1 MFNKETIL
9 ARLQNGE
16 DVTKIAN
23 EITNII
29 NEANRTY
36 LDQKAAEEA
45 EKKAKAEA
53 EAQAKAKQ
61 KEEDL
66 AEIFSLFADWA
77 ETYYK
82 VSREDFM
89 ENLSAH
95 EIIELIDSLQKYMDI
110 FDFSELEDGKAKFKI
125 KRKVPIESAEK
136 ASTPEDVFNSLFKR
150 MGW

>member
-1 MFNKETIL
+1 MFDEKTIL

-36 LDQKAAEEA
+36 LDQKATEEA

-66 AEIFSLFADWA
+66 AEILSLLADWA
-77 ETYYK
+77 EAYYDI
-82 VSREDFM
+82 SREDFM
-89 ENLSAH
+89 KNLSAH
-95 EIIELIDSLQKYMDI
+95 DIIELIESLQKYMDI
-110 FDFSELEDGKAKFKI
+110 FDLATLLRHPELMLCKTNIFD
-125 KRKVPIESAEK
+125 
-136 ASTPEDVFNSLFKR
+136 
-150 MGW
+150 

>member
-16 DVTKIAN
+16 DVSKIAN
-23 EITNII
+23 EITDII

-36 LDQKAAEEA
+36 LDQKATEEA

-66 AEIFSLFADWA
+66 AEILSLLADWA
-77 ETYYK
+77 EAYYDI
-82 VSREDFM
+82 SREDFM
-89 ENLSAH
+89 KNLSAH
-95 EIIELIDSLQKYMDI
+95 DIIELIESLQKYMDI
-110 FDFSELEDGKAKFKI
+110 FDFSGLEDGKAKIKI

-136 ASTPEDVFNSLFKR
+136 ASTPEDIFDSLFKR

>member
-1 MFNKETIL
+1 MFNKETVL

-53 EAQAKAKQ
+53 KAQAIAKE

-66 AEIFSLFADWA
+66 AEILNLFADWA
-77 ETYYK
+77 EIYYK
-82 VSREDFM
+82 VSKEDFM
-89 ENLSAH
+89 KSLNAH
-95 EIIELIDSLQKYMDI
+95 DIIELIDSLQKCIDI
-110 FDFSELEDGKAKFKI
+110 FDFSGLEDGKAKFKI
-125 KRKVPIESAEK
+125 KRKMPIEDITLDDALDS
-136 ASTPEDVFNSLFKR
+136 FLKR

>member
-1 MFNKETIL
+1 MFNKEAIL
-9 ARLQNGE
+9 TRLQNGE

-53 EAQAKAKQ
+53 EAQAIAKE

-66 AEIFSLFADWA
+66 TEILNLFADWA
-77 ETYYK
+77 EIYYK
-82 VSREDFM
+82 VSKEDFM
-89 ENLSAH
+89 RSLNAH
-95 EIIELIDSLQKYMDI
+95 DIIELIDSLQKCIDI
-110 FDFSELEDGKAKFKI
+110 FEFSGLEDDKAKFKI
-125 KRKVPIESAEK
+125 KTKVPIEDITLDDALDS
-136 ASTPEDVFNSLFKR
+136 FLKR